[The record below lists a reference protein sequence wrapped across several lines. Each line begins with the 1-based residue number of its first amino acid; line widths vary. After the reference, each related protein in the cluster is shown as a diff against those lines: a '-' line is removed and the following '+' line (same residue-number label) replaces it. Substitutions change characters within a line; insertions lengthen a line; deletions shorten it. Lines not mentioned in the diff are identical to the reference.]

1 MYVESPCV
9 HEATFLESD
18 NKKQCNRWANQTHEQ
33 NDSANKTKQ
42 SHQAPTTKQ
51 TPRKISQHVLY
62 FIMSSGLDSELGAG
76 GPWATPDGA
85 GARSGI
91 GIDIDDFPPRVLL
104 VPPRPEV
111 PVPPPRPPRLSWEA
125 DAAKAAVAARSLPPS
140 ALLLPR
146 GRREV
151 PPREPGPR
159 NGRPVSWET
168 GTAAAI
174 GTCGCEVTVRV
185 RPVPRPR
192 PRPRLIV
199 PSALQIISKCAVRG
213 Q

>member
-1 MYVESPCV
+1 
-9 HEATFLESD
+9 
-18 NKKQCNRWANQTHEQ
+18 
-33 NDSANKTKQ
+33 
-42 SHQAPTTKQ
+42 
-51 TPRKISQHVLY
+51 
-62 FIMSSGLDSELGAG
+62 MSSGPASGLGAG
-76 GPWATPDGA
+76 GPWITLGVDGA

-111 PVPPPRPPRLSWEA
+111 PVPPPRPPRLSWVA
-125 DAAKAAVAARSLPPS
+125 DAVVAARSLPPLS
-140 ALLLPR
+140 AFLLPR

-174 GTCGCEVTVRV
+174 GTCGCEVTVRP

-199 PSALQIISKCAVRG
+199 PSALQIISKSVIRK
-213 Q
+213 